1 MEIETPI
8 VDQPVKKN
16 KGGRPRK
23 NLSASAAPAAPI
35 LDPVAAL
42 STPEGQALMARIVSE
57 LMEKR
62 ADAGTQSQPDDMRVA
77 RALAV
82 AIGEM
87 NDQGSNVKKVPAEE
101 MEKRREARERME
113 TLILDARA
121 NDEVPEYELTG
132 AVYLDEVLV
141 AATYI
146 DSAHI
151 RRRTKIAW
159 PNVPNEHMAPTNEAA
174 RGISRSFMRSI
185 GGATLTAQPTSGL
198 LKTREGGLSVLHKE
212 ATEKSAPEVGKPRG
226 TDLRIIGRHQ
236 PGEIIETQV
245 LGSVAQPARQL
256 A

>member
-1 MEIETPI
+1 METETQTATPE
-8 VDQPVKKN
+8 KKRRGPP
-16 KGGRPRK
+16 KGYKRAPK
-23 NLSASAAPAAPI
+23 VAAPSV
-35 LDPVAAL
+35 DPVAAL
-42 STPEGQALMARIVSE
+42 QTPEGQALLAKIISE
-57 LMEKR
+57 LVEKR
-62 ADAGTQSQPDDMRVA
+62 AEAGTQSQPDGDMKIA

-87 NDQGSNVKKVPAEE
+87 NDQGSHRKKVPAEE

-121 NDEVPEYELTG
+121 NDDVPEYELTG

-146 DSAHI
+146 DNAHI

-159 PNVPNEHMAPTNEAA
+159 PNVPNEHMTPVNNVA
-174 RGISRSFMRSI
+174 RDISRAFMRSI
-185 GGATLTAQPTSGL
+185 GGATLTAQPSSGP
-198 LKTREGGLSVLHKE
+198 LKVREGGLSILHKE
-212 ATEKSAPEVGKPRG
+212 AVEKSAPEVGRPRG
-226 TDLRIIGRHQ
+226 NDLRIIGRHQ

-245 LGSVAQPARQL
+245 LGTVADPARHL